1 MVEFLLQHGASL
13 TKKNEREEAAV
24 DTVSG
29 GWSDGLRQFYEG
41 IIRGSNL
48 DLDVK
53 KIEKQRPGVARM
65 LRERASGK
73 K

>member
-1 MVEFLLQHGASL
+1 MIDFLLSHGASL
-13 TKKNEREEAAV
+13 TKKNDREEAAV

-29 GWSDGLRQFYEG
+29 EWSDGLGQFYEG
-41 IIRGSNL
+41 VIGGSNL

-53 KIEKQRPGVARM
+53 KIEKQRPVVARM
-65 LRERASGK
+65 LRERASEK

>member
-1 MVEFLLQHGASL
+1 
-13 TKKNEREEAAV
+13 
-24 DTVSG
+24 
-29 GWSDGLRQFYEG
+29 LRQFYEG

-48 DLDVK
+48 GLDVK
-53 KIEKQRPGVARM
+53 KIEKQRPVVARM

>member
-1 MVEFLLQHGASL
+1 M
-13 TKKNEREEAAV
+13 
-24 DTVSG
+24 
-29 GWSDGLRQFYEG
+29 RQFYEG

-53 KIEKQRPGVARM
+53 KIEKQRPVVARM
-65 LRERASGK
+65 LRERASEK